1 MMPLEILLS
10 SQEEMMQLGKK
21 VASSLSSNTILAI
34 QGDLGAGKTTFIKG
48 IVAATLEINPSTI
61 NSPTFTYLNIYQ
73 GQPTFY
79 HFDLYRLKN
88 EEDFFRLGFVDFLDA
103 GGICCI
109 EWPERIQKI
118 LPKET
123 IWVHLSYQDLTKR
136 MLKWA

>member
-10 SQEEMMQLGKK
+10 SQEEMMQFGKK
-21 VASSLSSNTILAI
+21 VASSLSSNTVLAI

-48 IVAATLEINPSTI
+48 IVAATLEISPSTI

-73 GQPTFY
+73 GQPTFF

-123 IWVHLSYQDLTKR
+123 VWIHLSYQDATKR
-136 MLKWA
+136 MLRWA